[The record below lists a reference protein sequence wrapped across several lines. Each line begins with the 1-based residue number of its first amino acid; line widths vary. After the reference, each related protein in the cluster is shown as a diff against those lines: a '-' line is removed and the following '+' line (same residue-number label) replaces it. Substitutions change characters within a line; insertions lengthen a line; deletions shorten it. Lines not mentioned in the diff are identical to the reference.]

1 MGFGWEIGEAGA
13 AIALLVTAAV
23 GTAEPAEPLTVTQL
37 ADSESKLLITT
48 ASGDIGNPVT
58 GADDFSRA
66 VGDAVRSQ
74 QQSIAAQCQSANRA
88 AGPIAARWAW
98 EAHCRYRRY

>member
-23 GTAEPAEPLTVTQL
+23 GTAEPAEPLTVTRL
-37 ADSESKLLITT
+37 ADSESKLLIST

-66 VGDAVRSQ
+66 VSDAVRNQ

-88 AGPIAARWAW
+88 TGPIAARWAW
-98 EAHCRYRRY
+98 EASCRYRRY